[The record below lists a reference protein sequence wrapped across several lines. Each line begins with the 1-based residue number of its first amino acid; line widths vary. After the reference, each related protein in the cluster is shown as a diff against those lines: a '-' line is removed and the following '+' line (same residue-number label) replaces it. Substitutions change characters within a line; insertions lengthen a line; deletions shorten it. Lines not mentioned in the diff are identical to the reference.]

1 MDGESGLHASVDMIR
16 HVTVQQ
22 PGSGR
27 AGHHLDSLENPG
39 EELEDVSTVH
49 SVCLQ
54 NNQKEPKNN
63 LGNMKLAT

>member
-1 MDGESGLHASVDMIR
+1 MDGERGLHASVDVIR

-22 PGSGR
+22 PGSRR

-49 SVCLQ
+49 PVCLQ
-54 NNQKEPKNN
+54 NNRKEPKNY
-63 LGNMKLAT
+63 LGNVKLAT